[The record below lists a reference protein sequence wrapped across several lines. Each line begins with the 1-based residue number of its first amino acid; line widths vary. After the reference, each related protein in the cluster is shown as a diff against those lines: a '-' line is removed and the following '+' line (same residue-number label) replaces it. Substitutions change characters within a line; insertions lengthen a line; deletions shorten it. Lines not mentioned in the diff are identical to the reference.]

1 MLARDGGLLT
11 MDHQGNERSYEVGYC
26 KPPKEALFKKG
37 QSGNPSG
44 RPKGSKSLRAVIQ
57 EVLDTKVLVTIG
69 GKRRK
74 VTKKHLIV
82 ETAVNEA
89 LVSKNFKLLESLG
102 VFKEAQLIEAP
113 EIELE
118 FTLKLEED
126 SPPPN
131 DALDDDYDYSQPQ
144 LKGPGSKDPG

>member
-1 MLARDGGLLT
+1 MADVSKK
-11 MDHQGNERSYEVGYC
+11 DYVVGYG
-26 KPPKEALFKKG
+26 KPPEHTRFKKG
-37 QSGNPSG
+37 QSANPSG
-44 RPKGSKSLRAVIQ
+44 RPKGSKSLRAVID

-69 GKRRK
+69 GKRRR

-89 LVSKNFKLLESLG
+89 LVSRNFKLLESLG
-102 VFKEAQLIEAP
+102 AFKETQIVEKP

-131 DALDDDYDYSQPQ
+131 DWLDDDFDYSQPQ
-144 LKGPGSKDPG
+144 LRPAGSTDPE

>member
-1 MLARDGGLLT
+1 MANQSKKKDFK
-11 MDHQGNERSYEVGYC
+11 VGYG
-26 KPPKEALFKKG
+26 KPPEHTRFKKG
-37 QSGNPSG
+37 ESPNPRG

-69 GKRRK
+69 GKRRR

-82 ETAVNEA
+82 ETAVSEA

-102 VFKEAQLIEAP
+102 VFKGAQFEAP

-118 FTLKLEED
+118 FTLKLEDD

-131 DALDDDYDYSQPQ
+131 DGSDDDFDYSQPQ
-144 LKGPGSKDPG
+144 LK